1 MLGDGIP
8 GLRTVERKDGDFAG
22 VRGGDVG
29 DADGGGEGGGVVALG
44 LRLLVD
50 LLWVLLG
57 AAEGGEDV
65 VACWAEDGMHG
76 RGAAEGAGEAPELLA
91 SSAALEGYAW
101 G

>member
-1 MLGDGIP
+1 
-8 GLRTVERKDGDFAG
+8 
-22 VRGGDVG
+22 
-29 DADGGGEGGGVVALG
+29 
-44 LRLLVD
+44 LLVD